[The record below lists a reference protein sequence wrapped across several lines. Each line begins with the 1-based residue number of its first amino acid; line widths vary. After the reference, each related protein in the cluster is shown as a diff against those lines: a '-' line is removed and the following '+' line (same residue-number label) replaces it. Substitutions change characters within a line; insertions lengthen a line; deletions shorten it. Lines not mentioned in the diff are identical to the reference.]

1 MIDYC
6 FWVVFGAFI
15 LICVLFLF
23 AWIVYFF
30 GYIFRK
36 GWDDAGRGE

>member
-1 MIDYC
+1 MMDFI
-6 FWVVFGAFI
+6 FWVVFGVCI
-15 LICVLFLF
+15 MIWVLLLF

-36 GWDDAGRGE
+36 GWDDAGRGV